1 MALIEGTAGSIKA
14 GPGSGT
20 VVNFIGEW
28 EAEISE
34 DVKTQGPFIGNP
46 NISKIR
52 AGLDCKGGMS
62 GVIPVDGD
70 TGQRLIRDAILDRT
84 DIQLIFTVTDGETL
98 TIATAIITSYTVGQK
113 ADEGVPISFDF
124 EANGGFTLVDAA

>member
-14 GPGSGT
+14 GPSTGT

-34 DVKTQGPFIGNP
+34 DVKTQGPFIGNA

-52 AGLDCKGGMS
+52 GGLDCKGSLS

-70 TGQRLIRDAILDRT
+70 TGQRLIRDAIVDRT
-84 DIQLIFTVTDGETL
+84 DIRLVFSVTDGETL
-98 TIATAIITSYTVGQK
+98 TIPTAIITSYKVGQK

-124 EANGGFTLVDAA
+124 EANGDFTLEDAA